1 MHTVSRPQVI
11 LCGMEAHVCVLQ
23 TALQLQSRGFS
34 TYIVDDATGSQNNA
48 DKNTAFQRAQQEGVR
63 VVSSSMVMFE
73 WLGNADGNEF
83 KSVLELI
90 KNA

>member
-34 TYIVDDATGSQNNA
+34 TYIVDDATGSQNNT